1 MKKQR
6 PFGKQ
11 VGITA
16 IVVALVFLI
25 VNYFMYRSGRVFSAM
40 LVITPMLFFGGI
52 TLLILHDTDPVP
64 EIPARE
70 RPKSWWKNSPL
81 NNRVVWILSMLSG
94 LLLGFLLLFKHADLL
109 S

>member
-52 TLLILHDTDPVP
+52 AFLILPGTDPVP

-70 RPKSWWKNSPL
+70 RPKAWWKNSPL